1 MNVFK
6 HFGLVGVGV
15 AAALA
20 VSVPVFADGSDGAQ
34 IRQYEV
40 RVTNITR
47 GQQFTPLLTVVHNTR
62 LSLFSLGALASTAL
76 ATLAEQGDTSPLTSL
91 LSTSPDV
98 ASVATQGGL
107 LNPGQ
112 TRTFT
117 VSASGNFDSLTV
129 AAMLIP
135 TNDAFMFVRISD
147 LPRNGRT
154 VAQYGIAYD
163 AGSERNDELCSSI
176 PGPFFSECGGPGGG
190 ASVGGG
196 EGFVHVHAGIHG
208 IGDLKA
214 SQRDWRNPVVSVSV
228 RRIG

>member
-6 HFGLVGVGV
+6 HFRLVGVGL
-15 AAALA
+15 AAAIA
-20 VSVPVFADGSDGAQ
+20 VGLPALADGSDGAQ

-40 RVTNITR
+40 KVTNITR
-47 GQQFTPLLTVVHNTR
+47 GQQFTPLLTVVHATR
-62 LSLFSLGALASTAL
+62 LSLFSLGAPASTAL
-76 ATLAEQGDTSPLTSL
+76 ATLAEQGDTSPLTAL
-91 LSTSPDV
+91 LSTSADV

-107 LNPGQ
+107 LEPGQ

-117 VSASGNFDSLTV
+117 VDASGRFDSLTV

-135 TNDAFMFVRISD
+135 TNDAFMSVTFTD
-147 LPRNGRT
+147 LPPNRQSVVR
-154 VAQYGIAYD
+154 YGFAYD

-190 ASVGGG
+190 ARVGGG

-214 SQRDWRNPVVSVSV
+214 SQRDWRNPIVSVSV
-228 RRIG
+228 RRTR